1 MTNQN
6 KITGW
11 IGLAVL
17 ALAACSTAP
26 AAEPARS
33 RPPVAVR
40 LAKVA
45 VEAVA
50 KPVRATGFVGW
61 DDQVKLAPKIGG
73 VVAAIDV
80 EVGDHVKRGQPLAR
94 LVTTE
99 IDAKV
104 AQAIQ
109 GAEKAER
116 DLARVKALHEGRAA
130 TTALLDDAGTASR
143 VAEAGLAEARFNR
156 AYAGVRAPDD
166 GIVLARLAE
175 PGEVVGPG
183 QPLVVIG
190 AGGDQVVR
198 VGLADKDF
206 LRTNVGDPGT
216 IGLPDGSTRAVTVLR
231 RAAAATQGVGTFEV
245 VLRITP
251 QPGQPAL
258 PAGLVASVE
267 VRPPASA
274 PVKLVPLAALV
285 DVDEGRAAVWSPG
298 AEGTVVRVPV
308 EVAFLDHDR
317 VAVTGALGAEVVA
330 EGAAYLDERSTIRVA
345 TASAEVRP

>member
-1 MTNQN
+1 MTNPN
-6 KITGW
+6 NLRRW
-11 IGLAVL
+11 SSLAGLV
-17 ALAACSTAP
+17 LAACSTAP
-26 AAEPARS
+26 AAEPART
-33 RPPVAVR
+33 RPPVAVI

-45 VEAVA
+45 VEKVA

-61 DDQVKLAPKIGG
+61 DDQLKLAPKIGG
-73 VVAAIDV
+73 VVAAVDV
-80 EVGDHVKRGQPLAR
+80 EVGDHVVRGQRLAR
-94 LVTTE
+94 LITTE

-109 GAEKAER
+109 GAEKADR
-116 DLARVKALHEGRAA
+116 DLARVRVMHEGRAA

-156 AYAGVRAPDD
+156 AHAEVRAPDD

-198 VGLADKDF
+198 VGIADKDF
-206 LRTNVGDPGT
+206 LRTSVGDPGT

-251 QPGQPAL
+251 QEGAPSL

-267 VRPPASA
+267 LRPPASA
-274 PVKLVPLAALV
+274 PVKLVPLSALV
-285 DVDEGRAAVWSPG
+285 DVDEGRAAVWVPA
-298 AEGTVVRVPV
+298 AEGTVIRVPV
-308 EVAFLDHDR
+308 EVAFLDQIGRAH
-317 VAVTGALGAEVVA
+317 V
-330 EGAAYLDERSTIRVA
+330 
-345 TASAEVRP
+345 